1 MTTWMKIALVLNIL
15 GTIGVGV
22 IPIVA
27 RTAGPGGGVAFRSS
41 GWRSG
46 WLVAWIVF
54 LVGIALAAAAR

>member
-22 IPIVA
+22 IPVVG
-27 RTAGPGGGVAFRSS
+27 RNVGPGGGVAFRSS

-54 LVGIALAAAAR
+54 LVGIALVAAAH

>member
-1 MTTWMKIALVLNIL
+1 MTTWMKIALVLNVL

-22 IPIVA
+22 IPIVG
-27 RTAGPGGGVAFRSS
+27 RTAGAGGGVAFRSS

-54 LVGIALAAAAR
+54 LLGIALAAAAR

>member
-1 MTTWMKIALVLNIL
+1 MTTWMKIALVLNVL

-22 IPIVA
+22 IPVVG

-41 GWRSG
+41 RWRSA

-54 LVGIALAAAAR
+54 VVGIALMAAAH

>member
-22 IPIVA
+22 IPIVG
-27 RTAGPGGGVAFRSS
+27 RIAGPGGGVAFRSS
-41 GWRSG
+41 GWRSV

-54 LVGIALAAAAR
+54 LVGIALGAAAR